1 MEKVLADFIAK
12 SVMPGSQSQGKRMED
27 FEKSRVI
34 LSKKSLVIATKNDK
48 QVIGMPQIFDV
59 KKTEVSED
67 LKDMIDDS
75 LKIGFIK
82 DEKPSV
88 TVIKADNEKLDK
100 FSYLLMRILLKG
112 KKAIYKHPAIKGGV
126 LLNKEWSNGFLNV
139 ARGAILLDEE
149 PINLSSVRDIQVG
162 YRTVGSKQAD
172 VLNIKSMEN
181 GEPLT
186 SYIHVPEKR
195 SMNLLKRYV
204 AFEYGSI
211 LKSLSKIDLSHSEKQ
226 IIYAIYSGLPIDE
239 LPVVMNMTASDV
251 QRMVNSL
258 EKKNLLKD
266 DKLTSLG
273 EVAVNRYVE
282 EANV

>member
-1 MEKVLADFIAK
+1 MGKILADFIAK
-12 SVMPGSQSQGKRMED
+12 SVMPGTQSQGKRMED
-27 FEKSRVI
+27 FEKSRVL
-34 LSKKSLVIATKNDK
+34 LSKKSLVVATKHDK
-48 QVIGMPQIFDV
+48 EVIGIPQIFDV

-67 LKDMIDDS
+67 IKDMIDDS

-82 DEKPSV
+82 DEKPSI

-149 PINLSSVRDIQVG
+149 AINLSSVRDIQVG
-162 YRTVGSKQAD
+162 YRTVGSKQVE

-181 GEPLT
+181 GELLA

-226 IIYAIYSGLPIDE
+226 ILYAIYSGLPIDE

-251 QRMVNSL
+251 QRIVNSL

-273 EVAVNRYVE
+273 EVAVNRYAE